1 MIHPDG
7 RLEWKLFDKVWA
19 IPELCRIRK
28 FPHRFTFLSARVMRN
43 TVWCAL
49 RRADARTSSLNYLT
63 KAIKDDFQL
72 RLFHEWEPLSL
83 KRLILQFTQ
92 YYSDASPFPLWLCS
106 RDTPFLVIHDGSVP
120 PIFIFLDSLRDFYFR
135 VIVTSIF
142 LLEFAAKV
150 LAPWAHP
157 LKPAYPYA
165 AWPSDWSPV
174 GLPSGL
180 SGWVGVPFVQVPV
193 HGWRRY
199 RSLHWVSSV
208 SVQVYCELLAR
219 VPVTTTP
226 APLFEYLTPRG
237 KAL

>member
-1 MIHPDG
+1 MGDESKGPRAVAAYLEKHPSYFPNADNRSWIVG
-7 RLEWKLFDKVWA
+7 RVCFQPSLTWLG
-19 IPELCRIRK
+19 ICRTCVI
-28 FPHRFTFLSARVMRN
+28 FTMSWVSSGLGLSDTTFIVM
-43 TVWCAL
+43 
-49 RRADARTSSLNYLT
+49 
-63 KAIKDDFQL
+63 
-72 RLFHEWEPLSL
+72 PL
-83 KRLILQFTQ
+83 
-92 YYSDASPFPLWLCS
+92 PFPCDS
-106 RDTPFLVIHDGSVP
+106 VLVILRFSW
-120 PIFIFLDSLRDFYFR
+120 FMTALYLLFLFLLFSWFFDSLRDFYFSWF
-135 VIVTSIF
+135 VSSIF

-150 LAPWAHP
+150 LAPWALP

-174 GLPSGL
+174 ELPSGF

>member
-1 MIHPDG
+1 MNSWPSVLPTESD
-7 RLEWKLFDKVWA
+7 LTSYLSDM
-19 IPELCRIRK
+19 CN
-28 FPHRFTFLSARVMRN
+28 FTMSWVSSGLGLSDTTFIVM
-43 TVWCAL
+43 
-49 RRADARTSSLNYLT
+49 
-63 KAIKDDFQL
+63 
-72 RLFHEWEPLSL
+72 PL
-83 KRLILQFTQ
+83 
-92 YYSDASPFPLWLCS
+92 PFPLWLCS
-106 RDTPFLVIHDGSVP
+106 RDTPFLVIYDGSVP
-120 PIFIFLDSLRDFYFR
+120 PIFTFLDSLRDFYFR

-150 LAPWAHP
+150 LAPWALP

-174 GLPSGL
+174 ELPSGF

>member
-1 MIHPDG
+1 MHSSPRVSSGLGLSDTTFIVMPLPFPCDSV
-7 RLEWKLFDKVWA
+7 LVILFFSWFKTA
-19 IPELCRIRK
+19 LYLL
-28 FPHRFTFLSARVMRN
+28 FL
-43 TVWCAL
+43 
-49 RRADARTSSLNYLT
+49 
-63 KAIKDDFQL
+63 F
-72 RLFHEWEPLSL
+72 LFF
-83 KRLILQFTQ
+83 LILWGIFT
-92 YYSDASPFPLWLCS
+92 S
-106 RDTPFLVIHDGSVP
+106 G
-120 PIFIFLDSLRDFYFR
+120 
-135 VIVTSIF
+135 IF

-150 LAPWAHP
+150 LAPWAHS

-174 GLPSGL
+174 GLPSGF

-199 RSLHWVSSV
+199 KSLHWASSV

>member
-1 MIHPDG
+1 MNSWPSVLPTESDLTWYLSDMCNFYYELSIQRSG
-7 RLEWKLFDKVWA
+7 FEW
-19 IPELCRIRK
+19 
-28 FPHRFTFLSARVMRN
+28 H
-43 TVWCAL
+43 
-49 RRADARTSSLNYLT
+49 YL
-63 KAIKDDFQL
+63 
-72 RLFHEWEPLSL
+72 
-83 KRLILQFTQ
+83 
-92 YYSDASPFPLWLCS
+92 YSDASHFPLWLRS

-120 PIFIFLDSLRDFYFR
+120 PISIFIIFLILWFFEGFLLQL
-135 VIVTSIF
+135 IVSSIF

-150 LAPWAHP
+150 LAPWAQP

-174 GLPSGL
+174 GLPSGF

>member
-1 MIHPDG
+1 MNIWPSVLPTEPDLTWHLSDMCNFYYELSIQRSG
-7 RLEWKLFDKVWA
+7 FEW
-19 IPELCRIRK
+19 
-28 FPHRFTFLSARVMRN
+28 H
-43 TVWCAL
+43 
-49 RRADARTSSLNYLT
+49 YL
-63 KAIKDDFQL
+63 
-72 RLFHEWEPLSL
+72 
-83 KRLILQFTQ
+83 
-92 YYSDASPFPLWLCS
+92 YSDASPFPLWLCS

-120 PIFIFLDSLRDFYFR
+120 PISIFIFLDSSILWGICKGFLLQL
-135 VIVTSIF
+135 IVTSIF

-150 LAPWAHP
+150 LAPWALP

-174 GLPSGL
+174 GLLSGF
-180 SGWVGVPFVQVPV
+180 SGWVGVPFVKVPV

-226 APLFEYLTPRG
+226 APLIEYLTPRG

>member
-1 MIHPDG
+1 MNSWQSVLLTEPDLTWHLSDMCNFYYELSIQRSG
-7 RLEWKLFDKVWA
+7 FEW
-19 IPELCRIRK
+19 
-28 FPHRFTFLSARVMRN
+28 H
-43 TVWCAL
+43 
-49 RRADARTSSLNYLT
+49 YL
-63 KAIKDDFQL
+63 
-72 RLFHEWEPLSL
+72 
-83 KRLILQFTQ
+83 
-92 YYSDASPFPLWLCS
+92 YSDASPFPLWLCS

>member
-1 MIHPDG
+1 MGDESKGPRAVAVYPEKQPSYFPNADNRSWIVG
-7 RLEWKLFDKVWA
+7 RVCFQPSLTWLHICRTCVIFTMSWVSSGLGLSDTTFIVMPLPLPCDSVLVILRFSWFMTALYLLF
-19 IPELCRIRK
+19 L
-28 FPHRFTFLSARVMRN
+28 FL
-43 TVWCAL
+43 
-49 RRADARTSSLNYLT
+49 
-63 KAIKDDFQL
+63 F
-72 RLFHEWEPLSL
+72 F
-83 KRLILQFTQ
+83 LILWF
-92 YYSDASPFPLWLCS
+92 FE
-106 RDTPFLVIHDGSVP
+106 GS
-120 PIFIFLDSLRDFYFR
+120 LLQL
-135 VIVTSIF
+135 IVTSIF

-150 LAPWAHP
+150 LAPWAHS

-180 SGWVGVPFVQVPV
+180 SGWVGFPFVQVPV

-219 VPVTTTP
+219 VPVTTTL

>member
-1 MIHPDG
+1 MGDESKGPRAVAAYLEKHPSYFPNADNRSWIVG
-7 RLEWKLFDKVWA
+7 RVCFLPSLTWLGICRTCVIFTMSWA
-19 IPELCRIRK
+19 SSGRGLSDT
-28 FPHRFTFLSARVMRN
+28 TFIVM
-43 TVWCAL
+43 
-49 RRADARTSSLNYLT
+49 
-63 KAIKDDFQL
+63 
-72 RLFHEWEPLSL
+72 PL
-83 KRLILQFTQ
+83 
-92 YYSDASPFPLWLCS
+92 PFPCDS
-106 RDTPFLVIHDGSVP
+106 VLVILRFSW
-120 PIFIFLDSLRDFYFR
+120 FMTALYLLFLFFLDSLRDFYFR

-150 LAPWAHP
+150 LAPWALP

-174 GLPSGL
+174 ELPSGF